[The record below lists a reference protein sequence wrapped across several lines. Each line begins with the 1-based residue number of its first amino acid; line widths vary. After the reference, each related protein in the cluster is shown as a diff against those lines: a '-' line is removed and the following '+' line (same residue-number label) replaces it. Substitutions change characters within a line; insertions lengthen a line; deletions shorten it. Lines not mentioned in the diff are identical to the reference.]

1 MVRRPLSAE
10 PLGGLCEK
18 RAGAKTMIAAV
29 SSNVARFP
37 ISFDRWYGVFSSLL
51 GLPPSTAYVELDGAQ
66 VEVRMGWAFRSR
78 FPRSA
83 VASTSTLDIR
93 PLSRGVHG
101 FGGRWLVN
109 GSGQGILSIHLNPVQ
124 RAYLMGVPV
133 RLRELLV
140 SVTEWPALAAALRD
154 ST

>member
-1 MVRRPLSAE
+1 
-10 PLGGLCEK
+10 
-18 RAGAKTMIAAV
+18 MITAV
-29 SSNVARFP
+29 SSTPTRFP
-37 ISFDRWYGVFSSLL
+37 ITFDRWYGVFSSLL
-51 GLPPSTAYVELDGAQ
+51 GLPPSTAYVEIDGAQ

-109 GSGQGILSIHLNPVQ
+109 GSGREILIIHLEPVQ
-124 RAYLMGVPV
+124 RAYLMGMPIE
-133 RLRELLV
+133 LRELLV
-140 SVTEWPALAAALRD
+140 SVTDCSSLAAALRGA
-154 ST
+154 

>member
-1 MVRRPLSAE
+1 
-10 PLGGLCEK
+10 
-18 RAGAKTMIAAV
+18 MIAVV

-37 ISFDRWYGVFSSLL
+37 ISFDRWYGVFSSFL

-83 VASTSTLDIR
+83 VSSTSTLDIR

-109 GSGQGILSIHLNPVQ
+109 GSGRGILSIRVNPGQ
-124 RAYLMGVPV
+124 RAYVMGVPV

-140 SVTEWPALAAALRD
+140 SVTESPVLAAALRD
-154 ST
+154 PT